1 MYALSAG
8 RTESCLLDEK
18 PVRLAVYRPHLAAAE
33 DNPIISFC
41 GPMSVE
47 GGNAMKKMAALF
59 TESMRE
65 FRNIRTIT
73 ACGLFAALALILNS
87 FTVQIGNYLKIG
99 VSGLPNEM
107 VDVLFGP
114 AVGSLFAAAMDIL
127 KLLLYPTGAWI
138 PGLTL
143 NCLLAGLIYGFFLYR
158 KPTNFWRILAA
169 ELTVAL
175 LVNVLLGTFW
185 LSQVYGKAFMVMLP
199 ARLIKNV
206 IKAPVDSII
215 LYLVMTVLER
225 AGVFRMLKIFRLG
238 KSGVWRQEKISGFDK
253 K

>member
-1 MYALSAG
+1 
-8 RTESCLLDEK
+8 
-18 PVRLAVYRPHLAAAE
+18 
-33 DNPIISFC
+33 
-41 GPMSVE
+41 
-47 GGNAMKKMAALF
+47 MKKMAALF

-158 KPTNFWRILAA
+158 K
-169 ELTVAL
+169 LTVAL

-225 AGVFRMLKIFRLG
+225 AGVFRMLKIFRPG

>member
-1 MYALSAG
+1 
-8 RTESCLLDEK
+8 
-18 PVRLAVYRPHLAAAE
+18 
-33 DNPIISFC
+33 
-41 GPMSVE
+41 
-47 GGNAMKKMAALF
+47 MKKMAALF

-107 VDVLFGP
+107 VD
-114 AVGSLFAAAMDIL
+114 
-127 KLLLYPTGAWI
+127 
-138 PGLTL
+138 
-143 NCLLAGLIYGFFLYR
+143 FLYR

-225 AGVFRMLKIFRLG
+225 AGVFRMLKIFRPG

>member
-1 MYALSAG
+1 MYALSAD

-87 FTVQIGNYLKIG
+87 FTVQIGLK
-99 VSGLPNEM
+99 
-107 VDVLFGP
+107 D
-114 AVGSLFAAAMDIL
+114 
-127 KLLLYPTGAWI
+127 
-138 PGLTL
+138 
-143 NCLLAGLIYGFFLYR
+143 R
-158 KPTNFWRILAA
+158 RIRSS
-169 ELTVAL
+169 E
-175 LVNVLLGTFW
+175 
-185 LSQVYGKAFMVMLP
+185 
-199 ARLIKNV
+199 
-206 IKAPVDSII
+206 
-215 LYLVMTVLER
+215 
-225 AGVFRMLKIFRLG
+225 
-238 KSGVWRQEKISGFDK
+238 
-253 K
+253 

>member
-1 MYALSAG
+1 M
-8 RTESCLLDEK
+8 
-18 PVRLAVYRPHLAAAE
+18 
-33 DNPIISFC
+33 
-41 GPMSVE
+41 
-47 GGNAMKKMAALF
+47 
-59 TESMRE
+59 
-65 FRNIRTIT
+65 
-73 ACGLFAALALILNS
+73 ILHS

-158 KPTNFWRILAA
+158 KPTNVWRILAA

-206 IKAPVDSII
+206 ITAPVDSII
-215 LYLVMTVLER
+215 LYLVMTVLES
-225 AGVFRMLKIFRLG
+225 AGVFRLLKIFRPG
-238 KSGVWRQEKISGFDK
+238 KNGVWRQEKIYGFDQN
-253 K
+253 

>member
-1 MYALSAG
+1 
-8 RTESCLLDEK
+8 
-18 PVRLAVYRPHLAAAE
+18 
-33 DNPIISFC
+33 
-41 GPMSVE
+41 
-47 GGNAMKKMAALF
+47 MKKMTALF

-199 ARLIKNV
+199 AR
-206 IKAPVDSII
+206 
-215 LYLVMTVLER
+215 
-225 AGVFRMLKIFRLG
+225 
-238 KSGVWRQEKISGFDK
+238 
-253 K
+253 

>member
-1 MYALSAG
+1 
-8 RTESCLLDEK
+8 
-18 PVRLAVYRPHLAAAE
+18 
-33 DNPIISFC
+33 
-41 GPMSVE
+41 
-47 GGNAMKKMAALF
+47 MKKMAALF

-73 ACGLFAALALILNS
+73 ACGLLRGEPYVKRNGP

-225 AGVFRMLKIFRLG
+225 AGVFRMLKIFRPG

>member
-1 MYALSAG
+1 
-8 RTESCLLDEK
+8 
-18 PVRLAVYRPHLAAAE
+18 
-33 DNPIISFC
+33 
-41 GPMSVE
+41 
-47 GGNAMKKMAALF
+47 MKKMAALF

-138 PGLTL
+138 PGLTQL
-143 NCLLAGLIYGFFLYR
+143 PAGGTDLRIFPVPQTDKLLA
-158 KPTNFWRILAA
+158 FWRR

-225 AGVFRMLKIFRLG
+225 AGVFRMLKIFRPG

>member
-1 MYALSAG
+1 MYK
-8 RTESCLLDEK
+8 R
-18 PVRLAVYRPHLAAAE
+18 
-33 DNPIISFC
+33 
-41 GPMSVE
+41 
-47 GGNAMKKMAALF
+47 
-59 TESMRE
+59 
-65 FRNIRTIT
+65 
-73 ACGLFAALALILNS
+73 
-87 FTVQIGNYLKIG
+87 Q
-99 VSGLPNEM
+99 
-107 VDVLFGP
+107 
-114 AVGSLFAAAMDIL
+114 
-127 KLLLYPTGAWI
+127 
-138 PGLTL
+138 TL

-225 AGVFRMLKIFRLG
+225 AGVFRMLKIFRPG